1 MKKLVVFSLLPEILL
16 AGLLAASLPTVVV
29 AQDLREAFQK
39 AEAAREQEEAV
50 ARQTEAQILNDRT
63 ALIAEVERLEAE
75 QTALEQKL
83 ADTEQHIEHTDA
95 RRADLAEQWERSE
108 LDFKEISGNVRLAA
122 KDLEAML
129 HQSPFTAFD
138 PRRLERVQPLLDQG
152 YFPDIED
159 IAGMAAVIFDEITQS
174 GQVSLRQGEF
184 VNRAGETATAPVLT
198 LGKFTSAYQTADEVG
213 FLDYSPESHRF
224 IALSRLPSGGTGKL
238 LAGYLAGQEGRV
250 PFDMS
255 RGGALR
261 QIIYQTDFKEQLRSG
276 GPLVYPIAAL
286 ALVALLIILYKLFDL
301 NRVSLGTDRLM
312 DAVQDLAHQGH
323 WDDVDAELDQQ
334 KGNSPITQVVRE
346 GLRARNEDRETRESV
361 LQEAILS
368 QLPRVERGLSIL
380 AVLGAVA
387 PLIGLLGT
395 VTGMIETF
403 RVITLFGTGDPKLMS
418 GGISEALVTTELGLA
433 VAIPIMLMHTLLSR
447 RADRIVGKM
456 EEKAVQLTNI
466 LQMHRKRKA
475 MTAVAG
481 G

>member
-1 MKKLVVFSLLPEILL
+1 MKTRIVVSVSTAILL
-16 AGLLAASLPTVVV
+16 TGLLATGAA
-29 AQDLREAFQK
+29 AQDLRDAFQK
-39 AEAAREQEEAV
+39 AQAAREQEEAV
-50 ARQTEAQILNDRT
+50 ARQTEEQILNDRT
-63 ALIAEVERLEAE
+63 ALLAEVERLEAE
-75 QTALEQKL
+75 QAALEEKL
-83 ADTEQHIEHTDA
+83 TSTEQYIERTEAKRTDL
-95 RRADLAEQWERSE
+95 DEQWERSE

-138 PRRLERVQPLLDQG
+138 PQRLERVQPLLGQG
-152 YFPDIED
+152 YFPDIDD
-159 IAGMAAVIFDEITQS
+159 IAGMAAVIFEEIKLS
-174 GQVSLRQGEF
+174 GQVSLREGEY

-198 LGKFTSAYQTADEVG
+198 LGKFTNAYQAADEIG

-224 IALSRLPSGGTGKL
+224 IALSRLPSGNTGKL
-238 LAGYLAGQEGRV
+238 LGGYLAGQESRV

-255 RGGALR
+255 RGNALR
-261 QIIYQTDFKEQLRSG
+261 QIIYQTDFKEQLRAG

-286 ALVALLIILYKLFDL
+286 ALVALLIILYKLIDL

-323 WDDVDAELDQQ
+323 WEDVDAELDRQ
-334 KGNSPITQVVRE
+334 KGSSPITQVVRE
-346 GLRARNEDRETRESV
+346 GLRARNEDRETQESV

-447 RADRIVGKM
+447 RADRIIGKM